1 MALPTIEVLC
11 QQARLAI
18 AERNWDKAR
27 QAYVQALALK
37 ADSPDIHQ
45 GLATVCFQLRDLP
58 TAAQHFKEVTR
69 LDPHRAGAFIN
80 LGAIYNLL
88 DRYDDAINMLRKAI
102 QIDPQRA
109 EGFYNLGLV
118 YRRKGQTDLA
128 IHAYREAL
136 RVNPRLADASYN
148 LANLFLEKEQFKQA
162 IEFYRHALA
171 SRPEWEKALQGLAQ
185 ANEALAAQEAEEVA
199 LGAPAEDAAPEV
211 LDPTLSRVKID
222 PTLMLDPEVHGVL
235 LSSLHKAAVDVE
247 NYGRKFFETADSEL
261 ELAIKELSTAL
272 VSPDTSLTV
281 LDTAIQRFEDAM
293 RSIRSLKQNLSS
305 SIAKVRLLGDELIE
319 HAS

>member
-11 QQARLAI
+11 QQARQAI

-58 TAAQHFKEVTR
+58 SAAQHFKEVTR

-162 IEFYRHALA
+162 IEFYRQALA

-185 ANEALAAQEAEEVA
+185 ADEALAAQAAEDA
-199 LGAPAEDAAPEV
+199 LSGPAEDAAPEEQ
-211 LDPTLSRVKID
+211 DPTLSRVKLD

-235 LSSLHKAAVDVE
+235 LSSLHKAAVDAE
-247 NYGRKFFETADSEL
+247 NNGKKFFDMADSEL
-261 ELAIKELSTAL
+261 EPAIKELSTAL
-272 VSPDTSLTV
+272 ISPDITLTA

-293 RSIRSLKQNLSS
+293 RSIRGLKDTLSTS
-305 SIAKVRLLGDELIE
+305 VAKVRMIGDELIE
-319 HAS
+319 QAS